1 MPISVS
7 KYYVSDDMSG
17 NIIYILPD
25 NCPSCSPSFK
35 PKRQHQDAIE
45 EWRLRTC
52 GGIATR
58 VVAQIAS
65 ARNWQALSGAGRL
78 SIRSLM
84 APWFAIETND
94 EARYGLDAPVHRN
107 RWSRGMAGPPRL
119 SRRVISQARPA
130 PGQGLSDLPN
140 SSSAGGAL
148 WRGARRRDS
157 AYHLQPATASKQ
169 LAPHRNQQ
177 WFTNALRSPCLT
189 PGCSTE
195 RNASSGSLRPARE
208 IRHRFLTMGGGCDP
222 PLADSESVFRSP
234 YAQLSCR

>member
-1 MPISVS
+1 
-7 KYYVSDDMSG
+7 MSG
-17 NIIYILPD
+17 NNIYILPD

-58 VVAQIAS
+58 VVGQIAS

-130 PGQGLSDLPN
+130 PRPGAVRFAEQLLGWWRPMAWCSSTRYCLP
-140 SSSAGGAL
+140 SAA
-148 WRGARRRDS
+148 
-157 AYHLQPATASKQ
+157 
-169 LAPHRNQQ
+169 
-177 WFTNALRSPCLT
+177 
-189 PGCSTE
+189 
-195 RNASSGSLRPARE
+195 
-208 IRHRFLTMGGGCDP
+208 RHRIEAIGAAPKSAM
-222 PLADSESVFRSP
+222 V
-234 YAQLSCR
+234 Y

>member
-17 NIIYILPD
+17 NNIYILPD

-58 VVAQIAS
+58 VVGQIAS
-65 ARNWQALSGAGRL
+65 ARNWQALSGAGRR

-84 APWFAIETND
+84 VPWFSIETND

-107 RWSRGMAGPPRL
+107 RWSRGMAGPPRPAASVKDRL
-119 SRRVISQARPA
+119 YEPESISFDIDDMQEKRSIHRRA
-130 PGQGLSDLPN
+130 PR
-140 SSSAGGAL
+140 SADFHAGIFEK
-148 WRGARRRDS
+148 S
-157 AYHLQPATASKQ
+157 
-169 LAPHRNQQ
+169 
-177 WFTNALRSPCLT
+177 
-189 PGCSTE
+189 
-195 RNASSGSLRPARE
+195 
-208 IRHRFLTMGGGCDP
+208 
-222 PLADSESVFRSP
+222 
-234 YAQLSCR
+234 